1 MSQLSFSSVEFG
13 AKRKQT
19 RRDKFLAEMD
29 KVVPWARL
37 SALIEPVYPKG
48 TGGRPPYALETM
60 LRIHFMQQWFALS
73 VPATQEALYDMQSM
87 RQFADLSLTRS
98 REIGTQDWFVV
109 VRVEVQ
115 QCEAI
120 MIDENGNGHGHAMFR
135 CKGMSQQ
142 SLKNQRHNRDIDVE
156 AALVRELVCMCLC
169 RYTLMPKLLFTH

>member
-19 RRDKFLAEMD
+19 RRDKFLTEMD
-29 KVVPWARL
+29 KVIPWARL

-60 LRIHFMQQWFALS
+60 LRIQFIQQWFAFS

-98 REIGTQDWFVV
+98 RDLPSAAMGALPQSITSNIRGDWFVEK
-109 VRVEVQ
+109 RKMY
-115 QCEAI
+115 
-120 MIDENGNGHGHAMFR
+120 MIFYA
-135 CKGMSQQ
+135 CQLSP
-142 SLKNQRHNRDIDVE
+142 
-156 AALVRELVCMCLC
+156 
-169 RYTLMPKLLFTH
+169 RYFDRMMT